1 MSCSQGYN
9 IIKDEEYSVCA
20 PNVCPYEYSYDYSY
34 ESQCKVTKEAKHLKI
49 VCWTKSY
56 VSIGSSKNLTL
67 TEMKLYSPSINTWDG
82 VNAKAEIVLKHVDS
96 EGKITWVCVPVDES
110 RDGAGADIDFFN
122 SINEA
127 VKVLVGDTNGTMK
140 LVELGGGF
148 TLNKLIPISSFYYAE
163 GDGLK
168 FSNGPC
174 DAGMNNIIIFPKSA
188 AIKMKPDVT
197 IKLQSLIS
205 KYNPPRREIEGS
217 KSKNG
222 HPGDGQFSINEVG
235 TKANTMVKD
244 SKTGV
249 MAMTCEPVID
259 PSTQKNVSAPK
270 DTKRFAS
277 DNFSGLPKE
286 KMWKYIK
293 IVVGIIVGLGLVF
306 VLYWILFPTPY
317 FHWKNKPGGDVK
329 IKVNRVTHFIG
340 QRMGFYADKD
350 D

>member
-56 VSIGSSKNLTL
+56 VTIGTTNNLTL

-110 RDGAGADIDFFN
+110 GDGAGADIDFFN
-122 SINEA
+122 SVNEA
-127 VKVLVGDTNGTMK
+127 VKALVGDTNGTMK

-148 TLNKLIPISSFYYAE
+148 TLNKLVPVNSFYYAE

-168 FSNGPC
+168 FGTGAC
-174 DAGMNNIIIFPKSA
+174 DAEKNNIIIFPKTA
-188 AIKMKPDVT
+188 AIKMKPIVGT
-197 IKLQSLIS
+197 NLRSLLS
-205 KYNPPRREIEGS
+205 QYNPTRRSIEGS
-217 KSKNG
+217 KSNNG
-222 HPGDGQFSINEVG
+222 HKGQFLINEVG
-235 TKANTMVKD
+235 TKANMMVKQ
-244 SKTGV
+244 SKTGI
-249 MAMTCEPVID
+249 MGLTCEPVND
-259 PSTQKNVSAPK
+259 LETGKNVSAAK
-270 DTKRFAS
+270 DNKRFAS

-286 KMWKYIK
+286 KMWEYIL
-293 IVVGIIVGLGLVF
+293 IVLAIIAGLGLIF
-306 VLYWILFPTPY
+306 VLYWIFFPTPY
-317 FHWKNKPGGDVK
+317 LHYKLAKKRDGIK
-329 IKVNRVTHFIG
+329 INRFSNFVATRFG
-340 QRMGFYADKD
+340 WVED
-350 D
+350 DE